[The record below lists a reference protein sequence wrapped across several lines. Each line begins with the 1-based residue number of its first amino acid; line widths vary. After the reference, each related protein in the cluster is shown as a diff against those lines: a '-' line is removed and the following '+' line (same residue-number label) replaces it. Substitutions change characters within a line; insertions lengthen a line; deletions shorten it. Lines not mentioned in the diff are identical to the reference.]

1 MDFPEDKGSAMKF
14 GLVKI
19 LPVSVIDLWMGVFLD
34 PLLTFPFGICDIYF
48 DLKVYRY
55 YFIIHYKD
63 PYEPTS
69 KMECHK
75 GFDHFSGRFLPLCLG
90 YFWANH
96 SDHSLPVG
104 QPLYGS
110 LGSGNPTENASPG
123 LGVIVICPDTC
134 S

>member
-1 MDFPEDKGSAMKF
+1 
-14 GLVKI
+14 
-19 LPVSVIDLWMGVFLD
+19 MGVFLD

-75 GFDHFSGRFLPLCLG
+75 GFDHFSGRGF
-90 YFWANH
+90 FHFVW
-96 SDHSLPVG
+96 DTFG
-104 QPLYGS
+104 QIIAIIHCRLVTPYM
-110 LGSGNPTENASPG
+110 
-123 LGVIVICPDTC
+123 VV
-134 S
+134 